1 MIQNKEQIINYF
13 KSGIKE
19 TDNLKIGIEHEKF
32 LFDNKN
38 NRRIDYNSILK
49 MFDQLYEFGW
59 KPIYEKTNIIG
70 LTKDDKSITL
80 EPGNQIEL
88 SGAKLNNIHE
98 ACAESHEYLFELKQV
113 IEKLNFKIISAGFD
127 PISKLSDIPNNPKQR
142 YEVMTKDM
150 PEGGSLSLDMMY
162 RTCGT
167 QLNVDYVSEQD
178 FTKKFKLSNYLTP
191 INIALFANSSVLE
204 KKDSGYF
211 SYRSHAWQQ
220 TSRGGL
226 PEFFLEDF
234 NFEKYADFAMNMSL
248 LFLQRDGKYISSIN
262 NPEGLSLFEI
272 TRQAYREG
280 YLEEQNVQEL
290 VQKLKQNEKGNYTF
304 RQGEEAEAN
313 DWRALYKAKDD
324 IEAEIAARED
334 IKIQVK
340 DLTGADVTD
349 REANLIY
356 NRMQANKESVFDAAQ
371 AANINLRDAQLK
383 AVAINAQ
390 DTSTRVGNDE
400 LFSRE
405 ADEELKLAQDD
416 FDLDGDL
423 AEQEQ
428 VYLALKDQGEL
439 TTENLEIEAQ
449 FVEIDQVSNAAAEAA
464 DRAARCVAS

>member
-59 KPIYEKTNIIG
+59 KPIYEKNNIIG

-248 LFLQRDGKYISSIN
+248 LFLQRDGKYIS
-262 NPEGLSLFEI
+262 G
-272 TRQAYREG
+272 
-280 YLEEQNVQEL
+280 
-290 VQKLKQNEKGNYTF
+290 KNYTF
-304 RQGEEAEAN
+304 KDYMNGKISEVENKLPTENELSTHLGTIFTENRLKKYIELRSMDACGWDCLCSGPAFNTGLIYGNLDEALDVVNKWDKTEVLNAYKEAPKKGLSTQLMGKDLFYWSSLILNISKKGLSNRNVLNKKNMNEEKFLDHLFRIIENKKTNA
-313 DWRALYKAKDD
+313 DHMLYKFSKD
-324 IEAEIAARED
+324 
-334 IKIQVK
+334 
-340 DLTGADVTD
+340 
-349 REANLIY
+349 
-356 NRMQANKESVFDAAQ
+356 
-371 AANINLRDAQLK
+371 
-383 AVAINAQ
+383 
-390 DTSTRVGNDE
+390 
-400 LFSRE
+400 
-405 ADEELKLAQDD
+405 
-416 FDLDGDL
+416 
-423 AEQEQ
+423 
-428 VYLALKDQGEL
+428 
-439 TTENLEIEAQ
+439 ENLNNLY
-449 FVEIDQVSNAAAEAA
+449 DQ
-464 DRAARCVAS
+464 